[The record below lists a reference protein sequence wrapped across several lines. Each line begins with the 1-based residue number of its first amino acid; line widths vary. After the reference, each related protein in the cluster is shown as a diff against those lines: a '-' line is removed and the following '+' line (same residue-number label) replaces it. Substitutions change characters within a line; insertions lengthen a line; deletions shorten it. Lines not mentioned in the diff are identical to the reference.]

1 MKPKQRPP
9 AYTGAK
15 DKQRLLKLA
24 DVPTPEMSY
33 EDKRRMW
40 KQEKALREG
49 VKPTDK
55 DLALLHT
62 LHAETDNAVVAAI
75 WAWYENH
82 GCVKLSQ
89 LTYLRGLAAQLA

>member
-1 MKPKQRPP
+1 MKPKQRTPN
-9 AYTGAK
+9 YTGAK
-15 DKQRLLKLA
+15 DKKQLLTLA
-24 DVPTPEMSY
+24 SVPAPEMSY
-33 EDKRRMW
+33 EDKRRMR
-40 KQEKALREG
+40 KQERAIREG

-75 WAWYENH
+75 NNWYSLH

-89 LTYLRGLAAQLA
+89 LTYLRGLAATLL